1 MRAGLRKAT
10 KASSTDPVAQ
20 TAVFAVCGF
29 SFAMRVVY
37 VLSGTGSGIGG
48 HPRSVD
54 GQAAAPLL
62 LCRAHAGV
70 FVEAGPFPILWAGD
84 QPGPHRVHVDV
95 FALLVVFLH
104 GAQGA
109 VEAILSF

>member
-1 MRAGLRKAT
+1 
-10 KASSTDPVAQ
+10 
-20 TAVFAVCGF
+20 
-29 SFAMRVVY
+29 
-37 VLSGTGSGIGG
+37 
-48 HPRSVD
+48 
-54 GQAAAPLL
+54 
-62 LCRAHAGV
+62 
-70 FVEAGPFPILWAGD
+70 LWAGD